1 VVDATWRAATRIKA
15 GVGDLVQR
23 IRDDQ
28 VQVGYSVAGRSGGQE
43 APCVICIIHMEEI
56 RSMGFLV

>member
-1 VVDATWRAATRIKA
+1 VVNVTWRATTRIKA

-28 VQVGYSVAGRSGGQE
+28 EQVSYSVEETRSE
-43 APCVICIIHMEEI
+43 
-56 RSMGFLV
+56 GFLL